1 MKKPRKSVPGPKGQR
16 GGKVVLLSGGNPQI
30 AKADGDAPVQAYIA
44 AMPGWK
50 RGVGEHLDALIVR
63 AVPKVRKAVKW
74 NSPMYGIEGQGW
86 FLSFHTF
93 TRYVKVSFFRGA
105 SLRPIPPGPSKHK
118 DVRYFDVREDEPLDE
133 AQMTKWVK
141 QAARLPGWIPLF
153 LAMVLAGSNASA
165 DVVRVGDLN
174 TRQIRALDR
183 DRTVVFLQGG
193 MLEEH
198 GPYLPAFTDGI
209 LSERL
214 TSEVANGVVAKK
226 PEWTALLFPPVS
238 VGASGYNEIGRQF
251 VFPGT
256 YAVRPSTLRA
266 IYMDLANQLGEQGF
280 KWIMIVHVHG
290 SPLHIA
296 ALDEAGD
303 YFRDT
308 YGGHMVNLWGLLPVI
323 GGWGSGMSGMTD
335 AEKNED
341 GVSLHAGA
349 DEHSLMLHLQ
359 PSLVAADVTQAP
371 PVTGSSYAESVA
383 AATQKDWPGYIG
395 APRVGNAAL
404 GRRIW
409 TSFSS
414 AALKTTIEILDGTDP
429 AKYPRYLPIMQK
441 NPSYQEWIAAAT
453 ERDRA
458 FGERQQAWNARRTQ
472 DAKGEA
478 AAQLAGLEAAWNKAY
493 LDNDAAALDRLL
505 ADDVVIFVP
514 RTRSMSK
521 PEGLAALK
529 DGTTTFTRFET
540 SELRPRVTGD
550 LAVVTGRLQRTR
562 SAGPSDDWQFR
573 KVYRRHASGWQV
585 INYFAW
591 ESPK

>member
-1 MKKPRKSVPGPKGQR
+1 MKLRH
-16 GGKVVLLSGGNPQI
+16 VV
-30 AKADGDAPVQAYIA
+30 
-44 AMPGWK
+44 
-50 RGVGEHLDALIVR
+50 
-63 AVPKVRKAVKW
+63 
-74 NSPMYGIEGQGW
+74 
-86 FLSFHTF
+86 
-93 TRYVKVSFFRGA
+93 
-105 SLRPIPPGPSKHK
+105 
-118 DVRYFDVREDEPLDE
+118 
-133 AQMTKWVK
+133 
-141 QAARLPGWIPLF
+141 LF
-153 LAMVLAGSNASA
+153 LAVIFAGSGASA
-165 DVVRVGDLN
+165 EVVRVGDLN

-214 TSEVANGVVAKK
+214 TMEVARGVAAKK

-256 YAVRPSTLRA
+256 YAVRPSTLKA

-308 YGGHMVNLWGLLPVI
+308 YGGRMVNLWGLLPVI
-323 GGWGSGMSGMTD
+323 GGWGSAMSVMTE
-335 AEKNED
+335 AQKKED

-359 PSLVAADVTQAP
+359 PNLVAPDFQQAP

-383 AATQKDWPGYIG
+383 AARQKDWPGYIG

-404 GRRIW
+404 GNRIW
-409 TSFSS
+409 TSFSA
-414 AALKTTIEILDGTDP
+414 AALKTTLEILEGTDP
-429 AKYPRYLPIMQK
+429 AKYPRYLPLMAK
-441 NPSYQEWIAAAT
+441 NPSYQEWIASAN

-458 FGERQQAWNARRTQ
+458 LGERQQAWNARRQ
-472 DAKGEA
+472 EDATGEA
-478 AAQLAGLEAAWNKAY
+478 AAQLASLEAAWNAAHLKS
-493 LDNDAAALDRLL
+493 DAAALDRLW
-505 ADDVVIFVP
+505 ADDLTIFVP
-514 RTRSMSK
+514 RMRPMNK
-521 PEGLAALK
+521 AEALAAHK
-529 DGTTTFTRFET
+529 DDASTFSRFET
-540 SELRPRVTGD
+540 SDVHPRVTGD
-550 LAVVTGRLQRTR
+550 VAVVTGRLQRTR
-562 SAGPSDDWQFR
+562 TLAPSTTLRAGGGVVSDDWQFR
-573 KVYRRHASGWQV
+573 KVYRRDASGWRV
-585 INYFAW
+585 ISYHAW
-591 ESPK
+591 EPPK